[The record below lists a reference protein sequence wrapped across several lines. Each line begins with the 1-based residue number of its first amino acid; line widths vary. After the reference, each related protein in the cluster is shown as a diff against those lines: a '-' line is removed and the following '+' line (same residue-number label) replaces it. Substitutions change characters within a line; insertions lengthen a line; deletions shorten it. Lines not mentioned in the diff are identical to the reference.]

1 MLIFCAGK
9 ARRAIPMTAN
19 TANDR
24 TATFLFRWIRKTEPV
39 FMTVGVLVEELN
51 LLGWIFVRCPW
62 RFFFFTE
69 APQ

>member
-1 MLIFCAGK
+1 MFCAEK
-9 ARRAIPMTAN
+9 ARRAIPTTAN

-24 TATFLFRWIRKTEPV
+24 IVTFLFRWLLKTEPV
-39 FMTVGVLVEELN
+39 FMTVGVLIEEVD
-51 LLGWIFVRCPW
+51 LLGWTFARCPW